1 MAKKKRREK
10 KVKCSSVLEC
20 LSKKRRV
27 KRKKTVQ
34 PRLNLDRTP
43 AKTGVYGSTRPD
55 LAPYALDDITRT
67 AREYQGMRLNTT
79 LAGIARG
86 QLGGLG
92 FGNNFLGQG
101 IGPQGA
107 GANAM
112 ALQAAAAGF
121 QEPEVSRAVPLSEQA
136 EAIGSRPAIVPPPL
150 PSSAAGGASPNAPPP
165 GQYAPPGSVNASY
178 QSAPPLNS
186 GALRGAGAGA
196 GRATLRNPRPETVG
210 DVQNRRQ
217 AEAIAGGQRVGRGMR
232 FRRPSQR
239 VREASETAS
248 LGPGSLRNRPGLS
261 LSTISES
268 LDGVSTFRGGA
279 TPTTFRGGATPTS
292 GGLLSRAGQGL
303 RNLGGKIKA
312 TMSPR
317 SSTPRGGA
325 VGRSQTKRK

>member
-1 MAKKKRREK
+1 MAK
-10 KVKCSSVLEC
+10 
-20 LSKKRRV
+20 KKRRV
-27 KRKKTVQ
+27 KRKKTTQ

-55 LAPYALDDITRT
+55 LAPYALDELTRT

-79 LAGIARG
+79 LAGMARE

-121 QEPEVSRAVPLSEQA
+121 QEPDVSRAVPLSEQA
-136 EAIGSRPAIVPPPL
+136 EAIGSRPAIAPPPL

-178 QSAPPLNS
+178 QSAPPLDS
-186 GALRGAGAGA
+186 GALRGTGAGA
-196 GRATLRNPRPETVG
+196 GRATLQYPRNPRPETVG

-217 AEAIAGGQRVGRGMR
+217 AAAIAGGERVGRGMR
-232 FRRPSQR
+232 FRRPSR
-239 VREASETAS
+239 VVREAAETAS
-248 LGPGSLRNRPGLS
+248 LVPGSLRNRPGLS
-261 LSTISES
+261 SSAISES
-268 LDGVSTFRGGA
+268 LDGVTTGRGGA
-279 TPTTFRGGATPTS
+279 TPSTARRNANPQGATPTS
-292 GGLLSRAGQGL
+292 GGLLSRAGSGL

>member
-1 MAKKKRREK
+1 MAK
-10 KVKCSSVLEC
+10 
-20 LSKKRRV
+20 KKRRV
-27 KRKKTVQ
+27 KRKKTTQ
-34 PRLNLDRTP
+34 RRLNLDRTP

-55 LAPYALDDITRT
+55 LAPYALDELTRT

-79 LAGIARG
+79 LAGIARE

-112 ALQAAAAGF
+112 ALQAAAVDLR
-121 QEPEVSRAVPLSEQA
+121 EPEVSRAVPLSEQA
-136 EAIGSRPAIVPPPL
+136 EAIGSRPAIAPPPL

-165 GQYAPPGSVNASY
+165 GQWAPPGSVNASN
-178 QSAPPLNS
+178 QSAPPINS
-186 GALRGAGAGA
+186 GALRGTGAGA
-196 GRATLRNPRPETVG
+196 GRPTLQYPRDPRPESVG

-217 AEAIAGGQRVGRGMR
+217 AAAIAGGERVGRGMR
-232 FRRPSQR
+232 ISRPSLK
-239 VREASETAS
+239 VREGAKAVAAREAA
-248 LGPGSLRNRPGLS
+248 RPRLN
-261 LSTISES
+261 
-268 LDGVSTFRGGA
+268 A
-279 TPTTFRGGATPTS
+279 PS
-292 GGLLSRAGQGL
+292 GGILRRAGQGL
-303 RNLGGKIKA
+303 RNIGGKIKA